1 MKAVNRIRKMTS
13 LIKMGENRMAKTE
26 KKKYN
31 ISSEEKKVL
40 KKVFWRSLTQSAE
53 MNYVKMQG
61 IGYGYA
67 SMPFLKEVYKN
78 DKEEYYNALERS
90 ASYFNT
96 YPGFVPFIMGV
107 TLSME
112 KENSIKK
119 IDNMDET
126 VNGIKVGLMGPLAGL
141 GDSFFMGTLRV
152 IVTGIS
158 LGLATAGNLLG
169 PILFFLLFHI
179 PFFFVRYFGTFV
191 GYSMGASYI
200 KTATESG
207 LLKAVTKG
215 ATILGLVM
223 VGAMTFLNVPFAL
236 TFKTTISGQEFVL
249 QDILDKVMKGLLPLS
264 LVWVSAHLL
273 RKGKSGNFVL
283 LFIVLLSALL
293 AVLGIAV

>member
-1 MKAVNRIRKMTS
+1 MAKKMKAKN
-13 LIKMGENRMAKTE
+13 N
-26 KKKYN
+26 N
-31 ISSEEKKVL
+31 IAPEEKKIL

-61 IGYGYA
+61 IGYGFA
-67 SMPFLKEVYKN
+67 SIPFLKHIYKDN
-78 DKEEYYNALERS
+78 KEEYYKALERS
-90 ASYFNT
+90 SSYFNT

-112 KENSIKK
+112 KENSVKK

-158 LGLATAGNLLG
+158 LSLATAGNILG

-179 PFFFVRYFGTFV
+179 PFFFVRYFGTFI
-191 GYSMGASYI
+191 GYSVGATYI

-215 ATILGLVM
+215 ATILGLIM
-223 VGAMTFLNVPFAL
+223 VGAMTFLNVPFTL
-236 TFKTTISGQEFVL
+236 GFTTTISGQEFVL
-249 QDILDKVMKGLLPLS
+249 QDILDKIMKGILPLS
-264 LVWVSAHLL
+264 LVWYCTHLL

-283 LFIVLLSALL
+283 MIIVVLSAIL